1 MRKTKRWLAFLLSL
15 SMVLSVGTSPVLAAS
30 VDDPAQTAVE
40 ASAQAVPDAE
50 TEEQTEAS
58 KEETGE
64 EETKAEGTKT
74 EETKAEERKAEEAA
88 GKAAEPAAGAAKDK
102 GTDAKAEPQEPE
114 NKIAPSAAEETHSLL
129 LGLETND
136 KVGLSPDFDENGE
149 TVVYWEASNTYFR
162 TRARIAA
169 AASGVTLTYTYTD
182 IDGAAKT
189 VKATSTTALTSLPK
203 LIAKGAKG
211 AEVTLTA
218 ASGSVSETYKIHVK
232 RKALLSGLTLTDAN
246 GAAIAFTPVFSK
258 LVTDYSVNVIDDV
271 TSVKVKASELA
282 GADGTAFLF
291 NGTESADGT
300 YDFPI
305 QPGENKLTVS
315 VKNGSDA
322 AQEYTVTIN
331 QVSAVTLTVDLKTDG
346 ALFALYRG
354 TKGKTR
360 VIPEADGTYK
370 LYPKEDYIY
379 TVTAKGYQSYKAPKN
394 EQDENGRNLLNISED
409 TIKSFTLEKTPE
421 SDPLT
426 QYNPTYPGARCGED
440 NNSIVNVKTPIN
452 RSAIEVVWERQT
464 GVSVSPSSGSTPII
478 AGSFMYT
485 FSKNTIYKMDK
496 ETGNVVGSA
505 TTKAGAGFNL
515 MPSTYGNGMIF
526 VPINGGVQCFN
537 ADTMESLWVYTDP
550 NGGSSNSP
558 IRYSDGYIYFG
569 LQGNGALVCI
579 SVEDEDPTVGDEAKD
594 ATWRN
599 MDSNGNIWWNDV
611 WSNENYVFVAASGPA
626 NKTDQGR
633 LLCIDKV
640 TGETVQSVVIDG
652 GRSGVTY
659 YNKRIYFISGHGKL
673 YSFNIADDGTLDLEN
688 LIAPLEL
695 GGASVSTPVI
705 YNNRLYIGWSTGGFG
720 SKGALKVIKID
731 PESGAMSEAYSVST
745 NSYCQSSGVVT
756 TAYEEET
763 GYVYVYF
770 MENSSKGSMYMIKD
784 SADMTEPDPESGEF
798 YCPSHPQYCIA
809 SVAVD
814 EKGTMYM
821 KNDSAWQFAIRNA
834 QAYVTN
840 LQVSGGNAVI
850 DGGDTF
856 DGSLTD
862 HMITVDQGTENFT
875 LHVTANDGTVIT
887 VNGKPCDS
895 GEAVISMTDG
905 KADVEVQLTNGDYI
919 KTYHFSAMEGPV
931 VKSLVITNNPN
942 AGIGKMYVLDKEFDP
957 GVTDYMAGFENPEES
972 EANFWIK
979 KLGSTDT
986 IEVVSYDG
994 LSSEPRIREDK
1005 RTGQTNV
1012 RCYFSTRT
1020 ASIANVS
1027 LKISNQS
1034 GTQSKIYHFK
1044 LYTGDVLP
1052 LPEIADARLSDRTET
1067 TADITF
1073 TANKA
1078 SSVYYLLEDP
1088 AAEAP
1093 DADTIAA
1100 GEKMTTVKGE
1110 NKLTF
1115 TGLEKTTNKVVYL
1128 VMKDSTGA
1136 YSEVRSVKIDAY
1148 RKLGDLDGNEEI
1160 SLTDAIMLLDLLTAG
1175 KEVSP
1180 LVGDINGDGVVNLTD
1195 AVALLDQVTENL

>member
-1 MRKTKRWLAFLLSL
+1 MRRTKRWLAFLLSF
-15 SMVLSVGTSPVLAAS
+15 SMVLSVGTSPALAAS
-30 VDDPAQTAVE
+30 SGDPAQTAAE
-40 ASAQAVPDAE
+40 ASVQAGPDTE
-50 TEEQTEAS
+50 TEEQGTVS
-58 KEETGE
+58 E
-64 EETKAEGTKT
+64 EETKAEETTSEAAEPTKAT
-74 EETKAEERKAEEAA
+74 EETTVPETAPE
-88 GKAAEPAAGAAKDK
+88 
-102 GTDAKAEPQEPE
+102 AEPQAPANE
-114 NKIAPSAAEETHSLL
+114 IAAYDAAETHNLL

-149 TVVYWEASNTYFR
+149 AIVYWEASSSSFR
-162 TRARIAA
+162 TRARIAST
-169 AASGVTLTYTYTD
+169 ASGVKLTYTYTD
-182 IDGAAKT
+182 INGAAKSIT
-189 VKATSTTALTSLPK
+189 ATSTTAYTTLTN

-218 ASGSVSETYKIHVK
+218 TSGSVSETYKIHVK

-246 GAAIAFTPVFSK
+246 GTTIAYTPTFSK
-258 LVTDYSVNVIDDV
+258 LVTDYSVNVIENV
-271 TSVKVKASELA
+271 TSVKVKASETA
-282 GADGTAFLF
+282 GADGTTFLF

-300 YDFPI
+300 YDFPL
-305 QPGENKLTVS
+305 QFGENKLVVS
-315 VKNGSDA
+315 VKNGSEA

-354 TKGKTR
+354 TKAKER
-360 VIPEADGTYK
+360 VFPEADGTYK
-370 LYPKEDYIY
+370 MYPNEDYIY
-379 TVTAKGYQSYKAPKN
+379 TVTAKGYQSYKAPKE
-394 EQDENGRNLLNISED
+394 EQDSNGRNLLNLSAD
-409 TIKSFTLEKTPE
+409 TTKTFTLSKTPE

-426 QYNPTYPGARCGED
+426 QYNPTYPGARCGSD
-440 NNSIVNVKTPIN
+440 NNSIVNVKTPIK

-478 AGSFMYT
+478 AGDFMYT
-485 FSKNTIYKMDK
+485 FSKDTIYKMDK

-505 TTKAGAGFNL
+505 TTKSGAGFNL
-515 MPSTYGNGMIF
+515 MPSTYGDGMIF

-537 ADTMESLWVYTDP
+537 ADTMESLWVYSDP

-558 IRYSDGYIYFG
+558 IRYEDGYIYFG

-611 WSNENYVFVAASGPA
+611 WSNEKYVFVAASGPA
-626 NKTDQGR
+626 NATEQGR

-659 YNKRIYFISGHGKL
+659 YNNRIYFISGHGKL
-673 YSFNIADDGTLDLEN
+673 YSFNLAADGTLDLEN
-688 LIAPLEL
+688 RIAPLEL

-705 YNNRLYIGWSTGGFG
+705 YNNRLYIGWSAGGFG

-784 SADMTEPDPESGEF
+784 SADMTEADPESGEF

-821 KNDSAWQFAIRNA
+821 KNDSAWQFAIRNS
-834 QAYVTN
+834 QAYFDN
-840 LQVSGGNAVI
+840 LEVSGGNAAI
-850 DGGDTF
+850 DGGDAF
-856 DGSLTD
+856 DASLTD
-862 HMITVDQGTENFT
+862 HIITVDQGTESFT
-875 LHVTANDGTVIT
+875 MYITANEGTSVT
-887 VNGKPCDS
+887 VNGKPCEL
-895 GEAVISMTDG
+895 GEATINMVDG
-905 KADVEVQLTNGDYI
+905 KADVEVQLTNGDFV

-931 VKSLVITNNPN
+931 LKSLVITNNPN
-942 AGIGKMYVLDKEFDP
+942 AGMGTNYILDKEFNP
-957 GVTDYMAGFENPEES
+957 GVTDYMAGFEKVGES
-972 EANFWIK
+972 EADFWIK

-986 IEVVSYDG
+986 IEVVDYDG
-994 LSSEPRIREDK
+994 LSRAPSIREDT

-1012 RCYFSTRT
+1012 RCYFSSRT
-1020 ASIANVS
+1020 ATIANVS
-1027 LKISNQS
+1027 LKISNAA
-1034 GTQSKIYHFK
+1034 GTQSKIYNFK
-1044 LYTGDVLP
+1044 LYTGDILP
-1052 LPEIADARLSDRTET
+1052 LPEISDGKLSDRTET

-1078 SSVYYLLEDP
+1078 SSVYYVLADP
-1088 AAEAP
+1088 TAAAP
-1093 DADTIAA
+1093 DAETVAA
-1100 GEKMTTVKGE
+1100 GEMITSVRGE

-1115 TGLEKTTNKVVYL
+1115 TELEKTSSKVVYL

-1136 YSEVRSVKIDAY
+1136 YSEVLSVKIDAY

-1160 SLTDAIMLLDLLTAG
+1160 TLTDAIMLLDLVTAG
-1175 KEVSP
+1175 DTVSP
-1180 LVGDINGDGVVNLTD
+1180 LVGDINGDGVVNLAD
-1195 AVALLDQVTENL
+1195 AIALLDQVTENL